1 MGIGIMNVCDKCLFK
16 RILHFVFLMWACGA
30 AVSLWAAASATEDY
44 QLGAGDKL
52 KITVLNQEG
61 LTGEYV
67 IDGSGN
73 FSMPFLGSI
82 HAAGLTI
89 RQLESLL
96 FDKLTPDYLINP
108 RINIQ
113 MLNYRPYYIL
123 GEVKT
128 PNSYP
133 YVDGMTY
140 LNAVV
145 IAGGFTYRAKQ
156 DHVMV
161 IRAKDQN
168 KNEIQLQMDDLVQPG
183 DIIRVKERFF

>member
-1 MGIGIMNVCDKCLFK
+1 
-16 RILHFVFLMWACGA
+16 MWACGA

-52 KITVLNQEG
+52 KITVLNQDG

-82 HAAGLTI
+82 HAAGITI

>member
-1 MGIGIMNVCDKCLFK
+1 MNLSCDMLLKSIREWWKRLIISFCVFLSLIGI
-16 RILHFVFLMWACGA
+16 
-30 AVSLWAAASATEDY
+30 VSGGHAATEY

-52 KITVLNQEG
+52 KIVVLNQEG
-61 LTGEYV
+61 LSGEYTL
-67 IDGSGN
+67 DGAGN

-89 RQLESLL
+89 TQLEKVLY
-96 FDKLTPDYLINP
+96 DKLSPDYLINP
-108 RINIQ
+108 RITIQ

-168 KNEIQLQMDDLVQPG
+168 KNEIALPLDALVQPG